1 LKYNVPQKMHGL
13 DLLRSIGDGVAAL
26 VILDPQYR
34 GVLDAMKYGNEGE
47 RHPERSALPQMSEL
61 EICRFV
67 SQAARVLRPGGH
79 CLFWSDKFSIGTGA
93 HLKYFQ
99 FTTNLQIV
107 ELIAWN
113 KARIGMGRRAR
124 CTTEYLVIAQ
134 KAPIRAKDVWTDHSI
149 PDSWVEKKPA
159 GHPHA
164 KPIKLMTRLIEATS
178 SAGDLVVDPCAG
190 GFGVLD
196 ICLATGRLFLG
207 CDLRGSA
214 GHTATISPLGTEWG
228 TPSVS
233 ASTAAASAPAALATD
248 LLARLRG
255 KLRPM
260 ANIPT
265 LNAED
270 LNASD

>member
-1 LKYNVPQKMHGL
+1 MKFNAPQKMDGL
-13 DLLRSIGDGVAAL
+13 DLLKSIGDGAAAL
-26 VILDPQYR
+26 VVADPQYR
-34 GVLDAMKYGNEGE
+34 GILDKQNYGNEGD
-47 RHPERSALPQMSEL
+47 RHSERSALPQMSEL

-67 SQAARVLRPGGH
+67 SESARVLRPGGH
-79 CLFWSDKFSIGTGA
+79 FFMWSDKFSIGSGA

-99 FTTNLQIV
+99 FTANLQIV

-134 KAPIRAKDVWTDHSI
+134 KHPIRAKDVWTDHSI
-149 PDSWVEKKPA
+149 PDCWTERKPD

-164 KPIKLMTRLIEATS
+164 KPLKLMTRLIEATTA
-178 SAGDLVVDPCAG
+178 AGDLVVDPCAG

-196 ICLATGRLFLG
+196 ICLATGRQFLG

-214 GHTATISPLGTEWG
+214 GHWEARQAGASMNGHAVTIAP
-228 TPSVS
+228 
-233 ASTAAASAPAALATD
+233 APAAADPGPSSTD

-255 KLRPM
+255 KVRPM

-265 LNAED
+265 LSAEKFG
-270 LNASD
+270 

>member
-1 LKYNVPQKMHGL
+1 VKFNIPQKMDGL
-13 DLLRSIGDGVAAL
+13 DLLRSINDGAAAL

-67 SQAARVLRPGGH
+67 VESARVLRPGGH

-113 KARIGMGRRAR
+113 KGRIGMGRRAR

-134 KAPIRAKDVWTDHSI
+134 KVPIRAKDIWTDHSI
-149 PDSWVEKKPA
+149 ADSWTEKKPA

-178 SAGDLVVDPCAG
+178 SVGDIVVDPCAG

-196 ICLATGRLFLG
+196 ICLATQRRFVG

-214 GHTATISPLGTEWG
+214 GRQEAVPPLDTERGMPSETAP
-228 TPSVS
+228 TP
-233 ASTAAASAPAALATD
+233 APASPDHLATD

-260 ANIPT
+260 ANIPRIT
-265 LNAED
+265 TENLE
-270 LNASD
+270 

>member
-1 LKYNVPQKMHGL
+1 MKYNIPQKMHGL
-13 DLLRSIGDGVAAL
+13 DLLRLIGDGVAAL

-67 SQAARVLRPGGH
+67 SQAARVLRPSGSIF
-79 CLFWSDKFSIGTGA
+79 FWTDKFSIGTGA

-149 PDSWVEKKPA
+149 PDSWTEKKPA

-196 ICLATGRLFLG
+196 ICLAIGRQFLG

-214 GHTATISPLGTEWG
+214 GRPEAMSTFAPTNEGEKMNTPTA
-228 TPSVS
+228 S
-233 ASTAAASAPAALATD
+233 ASQPAALATD

-265 LNAED
+265 LNADD

>member
-1 LKYNVPQKMHGL
+1 MKFNVPQKMDGL
-13 DLLRSIGDGVAAL
+13 TLLRSIDDGAAAL
-26 VILDPQYR
+26 VVADPQYR
-34 GVLDAMKYGNEGE
+34 GVLDKQGYGNEGT

-67 SQAARVLRPGGH
+67 GESARVLRPGSH
-79 CLFWSDKFSIGTGA
+79 FFMWTDKFSIGTGA

-99 FTTNLQIV
+99 FTPELQIV

-149 PDSWVEKKPA
+149 PDSWTEKKPD

-164 KPIKLMTRLIEATS
+164 KPVKLMTRLIEATT
-178 SAGDLVVDPCAG
+178 SAGDIVVDPCAG
-190 GFGVLD
+190 GFMVLD
-196 ICLATGRLFLG
+196 ICLATGRRFLG

-214 GHTATISPLGTEWG
+214 GRPEGLPA
-228 TPSVS
+228 
-233 ASTAAASAPAALATD
+233 ASTMNGSTVIPAPAPAAADPGPSATD

-255 KLRPM
+255 KVRPM

-265 LNAED
+265 LTADHVE
-270 LNASD
+270 